1 MGGGQGQSSK
11 NGGAALSRE
20 HSLNGL
26 FAAQVKSNLPTIV
39 VAYILERSRTGR
51 ELMDD
56 IRKDTGVR
64 LSPGRVYPLLRSL
77 EKRGLLLSQE
87 GARQVVYRASNRGHA
102 EEMLRRELE
111 ACARMHDLCRKLARI
126 RG

>member
-1 MGGGQGQSSK
+1 MGGGQGQSLK
-11 NGGAALSRE
+11 NGAATLSRE

-26 FAAQVKSNLPTIV
+26 FASQVKGNLPTIV
-39 VAYILERSRTGR
+39 VAYILEGPRTGR

-56 IRKDTGVR
+56 IFKDTGVR

-77 EKRGLLLSQE
+77 EKRSLLVSQE
-87 GARQVVYRASNRGHA
+87 GARQVVYRAFNRGQA

-111 ACARMHDLCRKLARI
+111 ACAKMHDLCKRLARI